1 MKPYGYKIGADS
13 NWGVGKQPSA
23 SKGRER
29 MECKDAIKSDLNEIT
44 DCVDL
49 HPPAQM
55 SLTHYVH
62 RAEGHGG
69 TAMLGELQTFERR
82 KLYG

>member
-1 MKPYGYKIGADS
+1 MKPYGHKIGADS
-13 NWGVGKQPSA
+13 SWGAGKQPSA

-49 HPPAQM
+49 HPPA
-55 SLTHYVH
+55 
-62 RAEGHGG
+62 
-69 TAMLGELQTFERR
+69 ELCT
-82 KLYG
+82 